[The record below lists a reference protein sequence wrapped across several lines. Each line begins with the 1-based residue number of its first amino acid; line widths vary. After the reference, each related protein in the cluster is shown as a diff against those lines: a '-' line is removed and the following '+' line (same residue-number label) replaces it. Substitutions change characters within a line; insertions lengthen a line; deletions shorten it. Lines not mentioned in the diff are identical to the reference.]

1 MCVCVCEYILYAQD
15 QVKELYFKVVAE
27 IIDSVVPDLVCFSF
41 NLTPKPLNPKPCLSF
56 NLSLEDLGL
65 SPKP

>member
-1 MCVCVCEYILYAQD
+1 M
-15 QVKELYFKVVAE
+15 KELYFKVVAE

-41 NLTPKPLNPKPCLSF
+41 NLTPKPCLSF